1 MKNRDEHAVVCRRIE
16 KWFGAGEARVHAL
29 SGVDLEIRMGELA
42 MLVGPSGCGK
52 TTLLSVIAGLL
63 DSNGGDLEVL
73 GETPVRMGKQERI
86 LFRRRNLGFVF
97 QQYNLLPSL
106 TAAENVAVPLLAAG
120 MNRNEAAGEAT
131 RLLAQL
137 GMEERAAS
145 LPAQLSG
152 GQQQR
157 VALARALVHKPRLIV
172 CDEPTAALDAKT
184 GHTVMELLAKVAV
197 AWTMAFRQVRRPTLP
212 PSPPPSAVAPQT
224 VAGIGL
230 VEPESENIA
239 LSCSVSGMVTGVYV
253 KAGDRVQAGQRLFS
267 LDDRDLQADLRV
279 KR

>member
-29 SGVDLEIRMGELA
+29 RGVDLEILMGELA

-63 DSNGGDLEVL
+63 DSNGGDLDVL
-73 GETPVRMGKQERI
+73 GETPARMGKQERI

-137 GMEERAAS
+137 GMEERASS

-197 AWTMAFRQVRRPTLP
+197 
-212 PSPPPSAVAPQT
+212 SPDRAVIVVTHDSRVFEFADT
-224 VAGIGL
+224 IAHMDDGRIET
-230 VEPESENIA
+230 VEP
-239 LSCSVSGMVTGVYV
+239 G
-253 KAGDRVQAGQRLFS
+253 AGHARQFAAQVAQA
-267 LDDRDLQADLRV
+267 AEAYA
-279 KR
+279 

>member
-29 SGVDLEIRMGELA
+29 RGVDLEIRMGELA

-73 GETPVRMGKQERI
+73 GETPARMGKQERI

-137 GMEERAAS
+137 GMGERASS
-145 LPAQLSG
+145 LPVQLSG

-197 AWTMAFRQVRRPTLP
+197 
-212 PSPPPSAVAPQT
+212 SPDRAVIVVTHDSRVFEFADT
-224 VAGIGL
+224 IAHMDDGRIET
-230 VEPESENIA
+230 VEP
-239 LSCSVSGMVTGVYV
+239 G
-253 KAGDRVQAGQRLFS
+253 AGHARQFAAQVAQA
-267 LDDRDLQADLRV
+267 AEAYA
-279 KR
+279 